1 LLLECLNHESA
12 SHGQVFRG
20 TWSHTKCYP
29 GSKAASPD
37 SAVVHG
43 VVRVGAGA
51 FPAVG
56 VAPAVDVAADV
67 AVGARVQMDAPV
79 VVDAAAAVAVVV
91 SAPPPAAVAA
101 AAAKFAVVEMAL
113 LLAAVGAYC
122 VVEACEPVSGGALTA
137 DHSECANAVQHLT
150 LDLLVRLR

>member
-1 LLLECLNHESA
+1 MLLECLNHESA

-91 SAPPPAAVAA
+91 SAPE
-101 AAAKFAVVEMAL
+101 FAVVEMAL

>member
-1 LLLECLNHESA
+1 MLLECLNHESA

-79 VVDAAAAVAVVV
+79 GVDAAAAVAVVV
-91 SAPPPAAVAA
+91 S
-101 AAAKFAVVEMAL
+101 AVVEMAL

>member
-91 SAPPPAAVAA
+91 SAP
-101 AAAKFAVVEMAL
+101 VVEMAL